1 MHIKSPF
8 IQMRRKQ
15 PLRGQVAAH
24 GHAASEWWARAG
36 TVLCVVFIQPSQVL
50 APPSAPF
57 FPPWMWGK
65 EKGLCGPG
73 LTAGPLWEYYCDKS
87 SFLRGSVEPQ
97 TPQLL
102 EGEGTEHVGFEL
114 PPCLVPNVC
123 YFPLFLFRTEP
134 TAYGISQARGLHHS
148 HFNLG
153 SEPHL

>member
-1 MHIKSPF
+1 
-8 IQMRRKQ
+8 MRRKQ

-87 SFLRGSVEPQ
+87 GWWLSERICGAPDSPAAGRG
-97 TPQLL
+97 
-102 EGEGTEHVGFEL
+102 
-114 PPCLVPNVC
+114 
-123 YFPLFLFRTEP
+123 RD
-134 TAYGISQARGLHHS
+134 
-148 HFNLG
+148 
-153 SEPHL
+153 